1 MVEDLPELHAQALE
15 HTRALIAGIGDQ
27 RWHDPTPCTEW
38 DVRHLVNHIVAENLW
53 VRPLVDGQTIE
64 EVGSR
69 FDGDQLGD
77 DPLGAYDRS
86 AAEAAE
92 AFREPG
98 AMERPVAVSY
108 GPVPGAVFAG
118 HRLVDVVVHG
128 WDVAKATGQD
138 TRIDARLV
146 EACYADVEPQA
157 DALEASG
164 YFGTRVPVPDDA
176 DLQTKLLA
184 LLGRR
189 A

>member
-1 MVEDLPELHAQALE
+1 MIDDLPELHAKALVR
-15 HTRALIAGIGDQ
+15 TRSLIAGISEHQ
-27 RWHDPTPCTEW
+27 WHDPTPCTEW
-38 DVRHLVNHIVAENLW
+38 DVRQLVNHLVVENLW
-53 VRPLVDGQTIE
+53 VRPLIDGRTIE
-64 EVGSR
+64 DVGSSL
-69 FDGDQLGD
+69 DGDQSGD
-77 DPLGAYDRS
+77 DPLAAYDRS
-86 AAEAAE
+86 AEEAAA

-108 GPVPGAVFAG
+108 GPVPGSVFAG

-138 TRIDARLV
+138 TRLDPELV
-146 EACYADVEPQA
+146 AACYADVEPQA

-176 DLQTKLLA
+176 DPQAKLLA